1 MKKSA
6 KYYNSN
12 PKAKA
17 KKDAC
22 NKEFNKKPDQI
33 KKRIELN
40 KINRDK
46 GTYGNGD
53 KLDVSHTK
61 DGIKLKPQSENR
73 GSSKDMPGINGL
85 GEKSVSAKRKIN
97 DSDFKL

>member
-12 PKAKA
+12 PEAKS
-17 KKDAC
+17 KKDAY
-22 NKEFNKKPDQI
+22 NKEFNKKSDQI

-53 KLDVSHTK
+53 NLDVSHTK
-61 DGIKLKPQSENR
+61 KGIKLKPQSENR
-73 GSSKDMPGINGL
+73 GSSKDMPGDKRARG
-85 GEKSVSAKRKIN
+85 KKCKRKKKN
-97 DSDFKL
+97 Q